1 MECINNA
8 TCNIDKKLSKERK
21 ELDGTLD
28 KLEKAVQ
35 YLSLRGKDKRIKG
48 RDKWFERN
56 DPVDTPV
63 RNTYK
68 QRRNKFSSKKRTAR
82 ISRFRKSESFPFES

>member
-1 MECINNA
+1 M
-8 TCNIDKKLSKERK
+8 
-21 ELDGTLD
+21 
-28 KLEKAVQ
+28 Q

-68 QRRNKFSSKKRTAR
+68 QRRNKFSSNREFRDSKNPNPFLSKLKKNPIEFLPR
-82 ISRFRKSESFPFES
+82 